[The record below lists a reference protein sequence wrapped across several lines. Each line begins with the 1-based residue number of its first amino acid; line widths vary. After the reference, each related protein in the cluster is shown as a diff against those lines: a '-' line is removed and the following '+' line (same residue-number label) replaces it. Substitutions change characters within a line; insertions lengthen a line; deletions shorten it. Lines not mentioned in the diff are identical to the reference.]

1 MEITQ
6 NARIVLER
14 RYLRKNERGEVIETP
29 DQMFRRVAKAI
40 AEVDERYGRTKEEVK
55 ESEKKFYN
63 MMKNLEFL
71 PNSPTLMNAGTDIN
85 QLSACFV
92 LPVEDSMESIF
103 DAVKNMAIIQKTGGG
118 TGMDF
123 SRIRPR
129 GDVVRSTG
137 GVASGPVSFMRVF
150 DIATEVTKQGG
161 RRRGANMGVLRYD
174 HPDIREFITA
184 KSEKGILENFNL
196 SIAVEDRFMEMVKNS
211 EDYWLVNPRNGSKVE
226 KVNAR
231 EIFDLIV
238 DSAWKN
244 GDPGLIFLD
253 EINRKHPLPE
263 KVSTTNPCGEVPLLP
278 YESCNLGSI
287 NLTKMLRRSGNRWE
301 VDYNKLEETV
311 KNSVH
316 FLDNVIDA
324 NEYPLP
330 EIEEMTKKN
339 RKIGLGVMGWAEM
352 LLKLEIKY
360 DSEKAIRLAEELMS
374 FISKTAREK
383 SVELGEERGSFP
395 NFHKSM
401 WSKDYEHM
409 RNATVTSIAP
419 TGSISIIAG
428 CSSSIEPLF
437 AIAYIRHV
445 LDGEKLLE
453 VNPEFEEVARKR
465 GFYSKELMEE
475 ISRKGSLRE
484 VNVPEDVKELFV
496 TALDIKPEW
505 HVRMQAAFQKYTDNA
520 VSKTVNLPANAT
532 RKDVE
537 DVFMLAYKLKCKG
550 ITIYR
555 YGSRA
560 KQVLYIEESVRAKPE
575 YSGGCMSRECTL

>member
-1 MEITQ
+1 MLTK
-6 NARIVLER
+6 NAKILLEK
-14 RYLRKNERGEVIETP
+14 RYLRKDEKGRIIETP

-40 AEVDERYGRTKEEVK
+40 AKVDERYGKTKEEVK
-55 ESEKKFYN
+55 ESERKFYS

-103 DAVKNMAIIQKTGGG
+103 DAVKNMAIIQKSGGG

-123 SRIRPR
+123 SKIRPK

-184 KSEKGILENFNL
+184 KSEKEILENFNL
-196 SIAVEDRFMEMVKNS
+196 SVAVEDRFMEMVKNS
-211 EDYWLVNPRNGSKVE
+211 EDYWLINPRNGSKVE

-253 EINRKHPLPE
+253 EVNRKHPLPE
-263 KVSTTNPCGEVPLLP
+263 KISTTNPCGEVPLLP

-287 NLTKMLRRSGNRWE
+287 NLTKMLRKSGDGWE
-301 VDYNKLEETV
+301 IDYDRLEETV

-352 LLKLEIKY
+352 LIRLQIKY

-374 FISKTAREK
+374 FITRTAREK

-395 NFHKSM
+395 NFERSI
-401 WSKDYEHM
+401 WSKNYECM

-445 LDGEKLLE
+445 LDGESLLE
-453 VNPEFEEVARKR
+453 INPEFEEVARER
-465 GFYSKELMEE
+465 GFYSRELMEE
-475 ISRKGSLRE
+475 ISKKGSLKD

-505 HVRMQAAFQKYTDNA
+505 HVRMQAAFQKHTDNA
-520 VSKTVNLPANAT
+520 VSKTVNLAASAT

-537 DVFMLAYKLKCKG
+537 DVFMLAYELKCKG

-560 KQVLYIEESVRAKPE
+560 KQVLYIEEKVRAKPE